1 VERRPRFVP
10 ETRPTPLQRHYIE
23 LSVVALLCGAVAIT
37 ALEFGAGLDSVIVR
51 VSVLVGG
58 VPLALT
64 MGDALLRV
72 WRAAWAWMP
81 VDRGKGLFR
90 LTWVAAIVG
99 LYGLLILAVWAV
111 VSA

>member
-1 VERRPRFVP
+1 
-10 ETRPTPLQRHYIE
+10 
-23 LSVVALLCGAVAIT
+23 
-37 ALEFGAGLDSVIVR
+37 
-51 VSVLVGG
+51 
-58 VPLALT
+58 